1 MRNTNLARVLGCT
14 ITAALLGLGATSAAA
29 AEADVTVSHKQADS
43 RSINI
48 QVADLD
54 LSRSY
59 DQRTLAIRIDNAA
72 RAVCDVNAGSTLDG
86 LPRARAC
93 VSNAQAG
100 ALAQL
105 DARGLNATAAVAA
118 AGGMR

>member
-1 MRNTNLARVLGCT
+1 MRNTNFARVLGCT
-14 ITAALLGLGATSAAA
+14 LAAGLLGLGATAAVA
-29 AEADVTVSHKQADS
+29 AEAEVVVSHRQADS
-43 RSINI
+43 RSIDVK
-48 QVADLD
+48 VADLD
-54 LSRSY
+54 LTRSY

-93 VSNAQAG
+93 VSQAQAG